1 MLRLAALLLLADVS
15 AAFGAVMA
23 SQRPVS
29 QPLLGSTTTHFTPRH
44 PVPALSSLAPARA
57 LVLRGGAGVLSR
69 LPASLNPASPDGLFN
84 VLFLGLATFCA
95 ALVVAARD
103 SQTAEACL
111 LLLYFHTPD
120 PLFPI
125 CRTPFFPYI
134 SGDSLARP
142 ILAPHATPQF
152 FLHGQSLTPP
162 IFPICHT
169 PFSLYITSIYF

>member
-23 SQRPVS
+23 SQRPVL
-29 QPLLGSTTTHFTPRH
+29 QPLLGTTTTHFTPRH

-111 LLLYFHTPD
+111 LFVV
-120 PLFPI
+120 FPH
-125 CRTPFFPYI
+125 
-134 SGDSLARP
+134 ARP
-142 ILAPHATPQF
+142 PFPHVSHPV
-152 FLHGQSLTPP
+152 LP
-162 IFPICHT
+162 I
-169 PFSLYITSIYF
+169 